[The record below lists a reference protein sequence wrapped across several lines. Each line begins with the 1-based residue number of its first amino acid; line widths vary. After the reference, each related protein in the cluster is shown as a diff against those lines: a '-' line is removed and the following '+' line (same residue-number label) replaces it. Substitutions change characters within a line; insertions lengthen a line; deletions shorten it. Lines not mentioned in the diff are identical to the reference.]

1 MLTISVKKSLFVKSM
16 AKEKPPSSTCFM
28 TDLTVMKIE
37 AKRR

>member
-1 MLTISVKKSLFVKSM
+1 MV
-16 AKEKPPSSTCFM
+16 KEKPPVSTCFM